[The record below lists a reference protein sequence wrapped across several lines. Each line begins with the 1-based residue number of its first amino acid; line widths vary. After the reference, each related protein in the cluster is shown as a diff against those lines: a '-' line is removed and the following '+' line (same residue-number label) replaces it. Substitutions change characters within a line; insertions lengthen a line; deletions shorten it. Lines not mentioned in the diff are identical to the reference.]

1 MNNWYKL
8 SARLSP
14 LERIAKETRR
24 YILTQIPSLDNE
36 CLRASRHLAQ
46 VLIDNGYNSAN
57 VVKGVFKTDKPDLEA
72 YEEWKDDVEL
82 DDNDSE
88 SAKFTAVHYWVQV
101 DGLVVDIT
109 ASQYN
114 RFMNSPISDV
124 TIGNIDSLDRYTI
137 QEEYYIEPR
146 IMF

>member
-1 MNNWYKL
+1 MNWYKI

-14 LERIAKETRR
+14 LERIAMETRR
-24 YILTQIPSLDNE
+24 YILTQIPSLDDE

-46 VLIDNGYNSAN
+46 VLIDNDYNSAN

-82 DDNDSE
+82 DDNDAE

-124 TIGNIDSLDRYTI
+124 TIGNIDSLDRYII